1 MKNILFLAIAA
12 IAIFSACS
20 KDTVPTC
27 TTSNSGIFGSW
38 DWIQSTYYFTANGPV
53 VKDPGTE
60 GFTRKIEI
68 KTDSVAYFYKN
79 GNLEDSTTYSI
90 INDQI
95 SFNNGS
101 TYYYSEDS
109 CVLIL
114 DLSYVDGPK
123 EEYKCACEED

>member
-1 MKNILFLAIAA
+1 MKKILLLAITA
-12 IAIFSACS
+12 IAIFSACNN
-20 KDTVPTC
+20 DEPTPC
-27 TTSNSGIFGSW
+27 TTANSGIFGNW
-38 DWIQSTYYFTANGPV
+38 DWIQSTNFFTTTGAV
-53 VKDPGTE
+53 VTDPGTE

-68 KTDSVAYFYKN
+68 KTNNTAYFYKN

-109 CVLIL
+109 CKLIL

-123 EEYKCACEED
+123 EEYECACVVD